1 MNRCKCSWWAES
13 VHLTSKSLRRNS
25 TLLAIICSSVLVLPS
40 PSSTESDPVPPGHL
54 IDIGGRRLHLNCTGS
69 GVPTIV
75 AESGLGGFST
85 DWALVQPEVSKFTR
99 FCSYD
104 RAGYAWSD
112 NGPALDMVE
121 ETVDDLRMLLR
132 KAGVDPPYVL
142 IGASLGGLYVRAYQ
156 RRFPE
161 EVAGLVLADAS
172 SEHFLD
178 FQIEGKDKVLADM
191 SAEELR
197 RMFEARLRA
206 PATPRILPT
215 TVEAP
220 ADRLPK
226 EAQSARLWAL
236 RKLMSSEP
244 VIPTFSGAES
254 WREEFIALRPQSPLG
269 HPLGDLQLIVLI
281 RGLNTDNRHREVAAE
296 FAALSRVGKLV
307 VAEQSE
313 HEIHMYRPDLVVQ
326 SLKDLVVAA
335 RNRIPKSDKQGIRN

>member
-1 MNRCKCSWWAES
+1 VN
-13 VHLTSKSLRRNS
+13 LTSKSLRRNNI
-25 TLLAIICSSVLVLPS
+25 LLAVICSCVLVLS
-40 PSSTESDPVPPGHL
+40 IASSTESAPVPPGHL
-54 IDIGGRRLHLNCTGS
+54 IDLGGRRLHLNCTGS
-69 GVPTIV
+69 GAPTIV
-75 AESGLGGFST
+75 AESGLGAFST
-85 DWALVQPEVSKFTR
+85 DWALVQPAASKFTR

-142 IGASLGGLYVRAYQ
+142 IGASIGGLYVRAYQ

-161 EVAGLVLADAS
+161 EVAGLVLDDAS

-178 FQIEGKDKVLADM
+178 FQIEGKDKVLADT

-197 RMFEARLRA
+197 RMFEAYLRVS
-206 PATPRILPT
+206 ATPRILPT

-226 EAQSARLWAL
+226 EAQLARLWAL

-254 WREEFIALRPQSPLG
+254 WREEFIALRPQAPLS
-269 HPLGDLQLIVLI
+269 HPLGDLPLIVLT
-281 RGLNTDNRHREVAAE
+281 RGLNTDNRRREVAAE
-296 FAALSRVGKLV
+296 FAALSTVGKLV
-307 VAEQSE
+307 VTDQSE
-313 HEIHMYRPDLVVQ
+313 HEIHMYRPDLVTQ
-326 SLKDLVVAA
+326 SLKEVVEAA
-335 RNRIPKSDKQGIRN
+335 RNRVPKSDKQEIRK